1 MARWALT
8 RTPEPYSAFRS
19 SVYHLQSK
27 KGSIYVSIT
36 IILIVLHAIYI
47 SESHQSNE
55 KLLCG
60 LVGVSYPY
68 SYGLE
73 IRSHKLHQQDLLTC

>member
-27 KGSIYVSIT
+27 KGSIYLSIT
-36 IILIVLHAIYI
+36 IILIVLRAIYI
-47 SESHQSNE
+47 SESQQSNE

-60 LVGVSYPY
+60 LVGVCYPY
-68 SYGLE
+68 TNSLE
-73 IRSHKLHQQDLLTC
+73 TRSHKLHQQDLLTC